1 MGFQTQ
7 RLWKAE
13 SKMARIALVDD
24 DENILTSVSMYLED
38 AGYDVQTFND
48 GVSALAA
55 LTNEPVDLAIF
66 DIKMPRM
73 DGLELLRRLRQS
85 SNLPVIFLT
94 SKDDEF
100 DEAIGLNMG
109 ADDYITKP
117 FSQRLLGE
125 RIKAVLRRSKMGSV
139 ETPTPQEGDDKANC
153 YWTRIDMPVRG
164 KANRSA

>member
-55 LTNEPVDLAIF
+55 LNAPNGRIGTFTPI
-66 DIKMPRM
+66 
-73 DGLELLRRLRQS
+73 
-85 SNLPVIFLT
+85 T
-94 SKDDEF
+94 SKLKSAGDF
-100 DEAIGLNMG
+100 LN
-109 ADDYITKP
+109 I
-117 FSQRLLGE
+117 
-125 RIKAVLRRSKMGSV
+125 
-139 ETPTPQEGDDKANC
+139 
-153 YWTRIDMPVRG
+153 
-164 KANRSA
+164 